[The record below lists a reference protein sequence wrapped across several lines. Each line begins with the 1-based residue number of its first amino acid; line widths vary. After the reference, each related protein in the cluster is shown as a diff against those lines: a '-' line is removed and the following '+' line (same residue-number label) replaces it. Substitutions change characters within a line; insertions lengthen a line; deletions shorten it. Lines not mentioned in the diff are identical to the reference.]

1 MAIFLLIFFILLATY
16 GWLIDYYRKS
26 WNKIPDLAQEPLS
39 FEPSISL
46 IVPVRNEEQ
55 NLPALIASITRQNY
69 PASRFEV
76 LLIDDNSTD
85 GTWEYLYN
93 LPPGNVNL
101 RAIRLA
107 DLVPNDS
114 GIKAHKKLAIEKAI
128 GNANGDLIVTTDA
141 DCVAGPQWLHSIARC
156 YAATN
161 AKFIAAPVKIQA
173 GKSFLSLFQAID
185 FLTLQ
190 GVTGASVSQRF
201 HTMCNGANLAYEKAA
216 FYEVDGFSGIDTIH
230 SGDDMLLMYKI
241 YRQHPDGVFYLKNR
255 EAIVTTTAANSWREF
270 FHQRI
275 RWSSKATHYDD
286 KKIFRIL
293 LLVYGVNFCFL
304 LLGIASFWK
313 LTWLFF
319 FLLLVIAKV
328 IVEFPFVNAV
338 AIFFGET
345 RLMKYFPLMQPFH
358 IIYTIIAGWLGKFGS
373 YEWKGRRIKQ

>member
-85 GTWEYLYN
+85 GTWEYLNN

-216 FYEVDGFSGIDTIH
+216 FYEVDGFSGIDTIP

-286 KKIFRIL
+286 KKIFWIL
-293 LLVYGVNFCFL
+293 LLVYCTNFGFFI
-304 LLGIASFWK
+304 LGIAAFWNA
-313 LTWLFF
+313 TWFF
-319 FLLLVIAKV
+319 FFILLLIAK
-328 IVEFPFVNAV
+328 ILVEFPFVNAV
-338 AIFFGET
+338 AIFFGEN
-345 RLMKYFPLMQPFH
+345 RLMRYFPIMQPFH
-358 IIYTIIAGWLGKFGS
+358 ILYTIIAGWFGKFGT